1 MHAAIATLQKT
12 ARQFELAG
20 VMDRSRYT
28 RVMAQLRDVNNEL
41 NAVTRREGDRE
52 AAAVDLTAIL
62 REALAAAGPGADA
75 ITLELTQD
83 ATVAGP
89 AGDLR
94 ELICWLLDYAVGRGR
109 ATLRTQIKIIGNQA
123 RPVCATELTIA
134 SSDVPDFLRRRLWD
148 AVRARRGE
156 VSIIS
161 EPDCCRV
168 EFMLPIERRT
178 SIAAVVPYP
187 DAA

>member
-1 MHAAIATLQKT
+1 MHAAIATLQKA

-20 VMDRSRYT
+20 AMDRSRYT

-41 NAVTRREGDRE
+41 NAVARRDGDRE
-52 AAAVDLTAIL
+52 AAAVDLTAML
-62 REALAAAGPGADA
+62 REAVVAAGQGADA
-75 ITLELTQD
+75 ITVQLTEG
-83 ATVAGP
+83 AMVAGP
-89 AGDLR
+89 ANDLR
-94 ELICWLLDYAVGRGR
+94 ELVCWLLDYAVGRGR
-109 ATLRTQIKIIGNQA
+109 ATLRTQIKIIGNQS
-123 RPVCATELTIA
+123 RPMCATELTIA
-134 SSDVPDFLRRRLWD
+134 ASDVPDFLRRRLWD

-178 SIAAVVPYP
+178 SVAAVVPYP